1 MTKKRLLFFS
11 ADNSYPQCSF
21 FQLGLSLNE
30 FLQECTSIETTF
42 FNSASGGQVYPD
54 CDINKE
60 FDLVLFNYHF
70 QVMAY
75 LPLEFFQSITI
86 PKLMVNYETRSQPW
100 NSPCHIGSS
109 AHYGVQGE
117 PQRQLFDYMII
128 PDTSMDAAG
137 DDTVL
142 LLPRIIPKRDFAFHP
157 VNTDKPIIST
167 YGLPSGY
174 KDLAGMYNAIANE
187 FDEATFRIHFP
198 PDSRSKSNTVMTSML
213 GGCNN
218 TGIEVQFTDN
228 FMDHDYIPEWLNQS
242 DLNIFFYLPGRD
254 QVTEGTF
261 PGSIDFAITA
271 QRPIAVSDNLCT
283 RYLHKYIDPYP
294 KRSLKNIMVLGC
306 DPIINAYKDGTSGA
320 AIKIFDNWIKRKFGD

>member
-1 MTKKRLLFFS
+1 MKKLLFFS
-11 ADNSYPQCSF
+11 ADNSFPQCSF

-30 FLQECTSIETTF
+30 FLQECKSIETTF
-42 FNSASGGQVYPD
+42 FNSASGGRIYPPY
-54 CDINKE
+54 DINKE
-60 FDLVLFNYHF
+60 FDLILFNYHF

-128 PDTSMDAAG
+128 PDTSMDAGG
-137 DDTVL
+137 DRTVL
-142 LLPRIIPKRDFAFHP
+142 LLPRIIPKRDFVPRP
-157 VNTDKPIIST
+157 VNMKRPVIST

-174 KDLAGMYNAIANE
+174 KDIPGMYNAVAGE
-187 FDEATFRIHFP
+187 FDRAIFRIHFP
-198 PDSRSKSNTVMTSML
+198 PDSRSNSNAVMSSML
-213 GGCNN
+213 GSCNRPN
-218 TGIEVQFTDN
+218 VEIQFTDN

-242 DLNIFFYLPGRD
+242 DLNIFFYHAGRD

-271 QRPIAVSDNLCT
+271 QRPIAVSDNICT

-294 KRSLKNIMVLGC
+294 KKSLRQIMELGC
-306 DPIINAYKDGTSGA
+306 LPIEKAYEDGTSGEA
-320 AIKIFDNWIKRKFGD
+320 VKVFDEWIGTTFN

>member
-1 MTKKRLLFFS
+1 MKKRLLFFS

-30 FLQECTSIETTF
+30 FLQECKSIETTF
-42 FNSASGGQVYPD
+42 FNSASGGQKYPD
-54 CDINKE
+54 CDTNKE

-100 NSPCHIGSS
+100 NSPCHIGSG
-109 AHYGVQGE
+109 AHYNVQGE

-128 PDTSMDAAG
+128 PDTSMETNG

-142 LLPRIIPKRDFAFHP
+142 LLPRIIPKREYLDRP
-157 VNTDKPIIST
+157 VNMDRPIIST

-174 KDLAGMYNAIANE
+174 KDLPGMYSAIANE
-187 FDEATFRIHFP
+187 FDKAIFRVHFP
-198 PDSRSKSNTVMTSML
+198 PDSRSQSNQIMSSML
-213 GGCNN
+213 SSCNN
-218 TGIEVQFTDN
+218 PNIEIQFTSH
-228 FMDHDYIPEWLNQS
+228 FMDHDRIPDWLNES

-271 QRPIAVSDNLCT
+271 QRPIAVSDNICT
-283 RYLHKYIDPYP
+283 RYLHQYIDPYP
-294 KRSLKNIMVLGC
+294 KKSLREIMAEGC
-306 DPIINAYKDGTSGA
+306 APIERAYHDGTSGEA
-320 AIKIFDNWIKRKFGD
+320 VKTFDEWIMRKFN